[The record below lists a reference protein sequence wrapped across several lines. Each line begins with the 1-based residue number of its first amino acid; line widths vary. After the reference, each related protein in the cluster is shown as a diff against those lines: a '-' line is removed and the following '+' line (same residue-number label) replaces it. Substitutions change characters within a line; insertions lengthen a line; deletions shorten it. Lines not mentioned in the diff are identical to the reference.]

1 MDKKQD
7 QSEENDL
14 FSNIPLELMIEILLK
29 LPAKSIANLIFV
41 SKHWSSIILDKDI
54 TELYLTRSS
63 TLPRLLFQ
71 VSVSRLKMQ
80 FLHSS
85 SLEGPS
91 CDHHRVAV
99 TLNHDLE
106 YRFSPPVRGLI
117 CCLNDDIRII
127 RTEEHQVFTLG
138 AKQEWRMI
146 ESRINHKLLSLISF
160 NLRSE
165 EFNVIK
171 FPKDVKHIW
180 SSNLVNYNG
189 KIALTSYSCNGT
201 LDLWVMKDDASKQ
214 EWFKDTL
221 STGELIFAPCFITD
235 PFFFI
240 CYDLKE
246 KSARKVVIEGLGDDY
261 VNVSLDHVES
271 PMFLP
276 KVCLSDD
283 D

>member
-41 SKHWSSIILDKDI
+41 SKHWSSIILDKDF

-146 ESRINHKLLSLISF
+146 ECKHHHYLADPEKKGICMDGVVYYVARINHKLLSLISF

-180 SSNLVNYNG
+180 
-189 KIALTSYSCNGT
+189 
-201 LDLWVMKDDASKQ
+201 
-214 EWFKDTL
+214 
-221 STGELIFAPCFITD
+221 
-235 PFFFI
+235 
-240 CYDLKE
+240 
-246 KSARKVVIEGLGDDY
+246 
-261 VNVSLDHVES
+261 
-271 PMFLP
+271 
-276 KVCLSDD
+276 
-283 D
+283 